1 MQIDDIRRQ
10 PESLG
15 WPKKLVNWYHS
26 PHHKLGTS
34 EANPLQTEIFWS
46 HSPPKKLVRTVQT
59 LWVFS
64 TPLLMT
70 PSHIFPM
77 FPYFPEDRRFST
89 KPLTSI
95 LFNMNQ
101 NQRTRLF
108 AIGAQIVLHRVELRE
123 GAIGRSSQS
132 RTSQS
137 ADPKHIV
144 KMTSLRDVLHKK
156 ITSKLTIKSKLL

>member
-1 MQIDDIRRQ
+1 
-10 PESLG
+10 
-15 WPKKLVNWYHS
+15 
-26 PHHKLGTS
+26 
-34 EANPLQTEIFWS
+34 
-46 HSPPKKLVRTVQT
+46 
-59 LWVFS
+59 
-64 TPLLMT
+64 
-70 PSHIFPM
+70 M

-123 GAIGRSSQS
+123 GGIGRSSQS